1 MDKGNQR
8 SPSAVVPVTPER
20 KFERGSL
27 GGKPAQRQVS
37 FERWNLKPGSVY
49 DGDTLRVV
57 RGNEELKIR
66 FCGIDA
72 PEKQMPMGIESRDY
86 LRSLVDIGK
95 GELLLVPVEKDRYGR
110 TVAEVYVQDRKTSA
124 INLNLEMVRAGYA
137 WHYARYSH
145 SCPIRDELVMA
156 EGMAK
161 QEGAGIWKGNPQP
174 PWEWRKANK

>member
-1 MDKGNQR
+1 MKFKTLLNGAILFIGLGLAAYSQLNKGNQR

-27 GGKPAQRQVS
+27 GGFPAQRQVS
-37 FERWNLKPGSVY
+37 FEGWNLKPGSVY

-72 PEKQMPMGIESRDY
+72 PEKKQPMGIESRDY

-110 TVAEVYVQDRKTSA
+110 TVAEVYVKDSKSTI
-124 INLNLEMVRAGYA
+124 INLNVQMVRDGYA
-137 WHYARYSH
+137 
-145 SCPIRDELVMA
+145 
-156 EGMAK
+156 
-161 QEGAGIWKGNPQP
+161 
-174 PWEWRKANK
+174 